1 MKHATPPC
9 GSVALLLRSSLP
21 CPMRFTLTTANA
33 TPLDTLRT
41 LLAVCVHPVGS
52 GTTSH
57 PLAVRPDWRT
67 VHPAG
72 DPDVHLLQ
80 LLRVPRK
87 SEDW

>member
-1 MKHATPPC
+1 MKCATPPC
-9 GSVALLLRSSLP
+9 GSVALLLRSNLP

-33 TPLDTLRT
+33 TPLDALRT
-41 LLAVCVHPVGS
+41 LLAVCVHPVDG
-52 GTTSH
+52 GLTSH
-57 PLAVRPDWRT
+57 QSAVRPDWRT